1 MNDKTLREAR
11 TWTASTGREWTRHF
25 TLGKLMTLRRVHN
38 IDLLADDV
46 YGPAGIMQLLT
57 AVEVCLAEQMQLLGV
72 TIEELGD
79 EIGKDIGGLCR
90 AMHEGLTFFY
100 MALGGKKARAIQ
112 EAGMLLYMTPPQDS
126 GKAS

>member
-11 TWTASTGREWTRHF
+11 TWTDSTGREWNLNF

-112 EAGMLLYMTPPQDS
+112 EAGMLLYMTPPRDS
-126 GKAS
+126 GIAS

>member
-1 MNDKTLREAR
+1 MNDKQLREAR
-11 TWTASTGREWTRHF
+11 TWTDSTGREWNLNF

-57 AVEVCLAEQMQLLGV
+57 AVEVCLSEQMQLLGV
-72 TIEELGD
+72 TVEELGD

-112 EAGMLLYMTPPQDS
+112 EAGMLLYMTPPRDF
-126 GKAS
+126 GKA

>member
-1 MNDKTLREAR
+1 MNDKQLREAR
-11 TWTASTGREWTRHF
+11 TWTDSTGREWNLNF

-57 AVEVCLAEQMQLLGV
+57 AVEVCLSEQMQLLGV
-72 TIEELGD
+72 TVEELGD

-100 MALGGKKARAIQ
+100 LALGGKKARAIQ
-112 EAGMLLYMTPPQDS
+112 EAGMLLYMTPPRDF
-126 GKAS
+126 GKA

>member
-1 MNDKTLREAR
+1 MTEEQIRKAR
-11 TWTASTGREWTRHF
+11 TWIDSTGREWHLNF

-57 AVEVCLAEQMQLLGV
+57 AVEVCLSEQMEVLGV
-72 TIEELGD
+72 SVEELGD

-90 AMHEGLTFFY
+90 AMHEGLTFFF

-112 EAGMLLYMTPPQDS
+112 QAGMILFLNPPKDS